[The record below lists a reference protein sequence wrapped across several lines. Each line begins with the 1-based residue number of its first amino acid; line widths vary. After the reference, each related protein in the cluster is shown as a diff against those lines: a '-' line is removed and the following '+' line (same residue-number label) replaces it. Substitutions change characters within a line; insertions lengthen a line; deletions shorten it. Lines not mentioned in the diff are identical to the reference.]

1 MDDSRKP
8 ASIRNLAL
16 RLGAA
21 AVVMF
26 GFGFALVPLYDIFCE
41 VTGIRTEI
49 RASDEGQIIEQPG
62 QSRTVTLQL
71 LASTSNSA
79 PWEFHPVADSI
90 EVPTGLL
97 QTTEYF
103 AKNLSGRDIIGTATP
118 DVAPREAGRYLKKVE
133 CFCFTEQQ
141 FAEGEGRN
149 MPVRFFIEPDLPAH
163 IDTITL
169 SYTLHE
175 KPAAADNGQLAS
187 SETNNATQL

>member
-1 MDDSRKP
+1 MNTNANTP
-8 ASIRNLAL
+8 TARNLAL
-16 RLGAA
+16 RLAGA

-41 VTGIRTEI
+41 VTGIRFELNQTQTADI
-49 RASDEGQIIEQPG
+49 VEQPAAA
-62 QSRTVTLQL
+62 RVVTLEL

-79 PWEFHPVADSI
+79 PWKFRPVADSI
-90 EVPTGLL
+90 EVRTGLM
-97 QTTEYF
+97 QETEYY
-103 AKNLSGRDIIGTATP
+103 AENLAGRAIVGTATP

-149 MPVRFFIEPDLPAH
+149 MPVRFFIDPELPAH

-175 KPAAADNGQLAS
+175 KPTASQEQLAD
-187 SETNNATQL
+187 SEMTNATQL